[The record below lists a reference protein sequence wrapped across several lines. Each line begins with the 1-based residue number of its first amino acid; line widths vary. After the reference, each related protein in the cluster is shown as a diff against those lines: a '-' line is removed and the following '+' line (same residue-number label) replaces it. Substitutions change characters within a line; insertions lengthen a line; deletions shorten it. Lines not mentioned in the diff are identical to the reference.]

1 MIMVENF
8 TGNVEASHSETHPKE
23 APKELPPAFEK
34 TAVLSVRAGDVGME
48 RTNEAVLALKGYTAY
63 RDLSEE
69 GKQWVAQVDG
79 FLFAS
84 QKQDSLTVGNKT
96 FDPATLDVLRKT
108 SAADARYEIYARA
121 LTGQSTSPEQA
132 KEIIESVNHV
142 NHVLSSQTIGGGTVP
157 REQETRVAVDRGR

>member
-1 MIMVENF
+1 M
-8 TGNVEASHSETHPKE
+8 
-23 APKELPPAFEK
+23 PPAFEK

-96 FDPATLDVLRKT
+96 FDPATLDVLRINVASHSLRT
-108 SAADARYEIYARA
+108 
-121 LTGQSTSPEQA
+121 
-132 KEIIESVNHV
+132 V
-142 NHVLSSQTIGGGTVP
+142 VP
-157 REQETRVAVDRGR
+157 RAERIIRCERLRIPWRLPDWPAITLPVALSLKRFFAPLLVFIFGISYSLS